1 MNKKRKDKALLEREA
16 LGDSKEIK
24 NMMNEAKLIY
34 EKSKTS
40 AETNQ
45 AAELLTKAI
54 LKLTSTST
62 TLHLNHLY
70 HLRGLCHF
78 KLQ

>member
-34 EKSKTS
+34 
-40 AETNQ
+40 
-45 AAELLTKAI
+45 
-54 LKLTSTST
+54 
-62 TLHLNHLY
+62 
-70 HLRGLCHF
+70 
-78 KLQ
+78 